1 MALSNENDATLPP
14 PKVVSASGYTCWVTT
29 RHPRVQV
36 PRDPELDRA
45 IARGR
50 GVLGPGV
57 PSSKIVHTLAVRGAA
72 ALDRDH
78 EAENR
83 ARDFL
88 ISAAAGD
95 SGLDLA
101 SLRDVRD
108 RAWR

>member
-1 MALSNENDATLPP
+1 MAQSSTRGANPTPIELVPAC
-14 PKVVSASGYTCWVTT
+14 GYTKRVTS
-29 RHPRVQV
+29 RHPRIQV
-36 PRDPELDRA
+36 PRDPDLDRA

-57 PSSKIVHTLAVRGAA
+57 PSSQIVRALALRGAQ
-72 ALDRDH
+72 ALDGDN

-88 ISAAAGD
+88 IGAAEGN
-95 SGLDLA
+95 SGLDLGG
-101 SLRDVRD
+101 LRDVRD

>member
-1 MALSNENDATLPP
+1 M
-14 PKVVSASGYTCWVTT
+14 T
-29 RHPRVQV
+29 RHPRIQV

-57 PSSKIVHTLAVRGAA
+57 PSSRIVHALAVRGAA
-72 ALDRDH
+72 ALDQDS
-78 EAENR
+78 EAEHR

-88 ISAAAGD
+88 ISAAEGN
-95 SGLDLA
+95 SGLNLEG
-101 SLRDVRD
+101 LRNVRD

>member
-1 MALSNENDATLPP
+1 MS
-14 PKVVSASGYTCWVTT
+14 T
-29 RHPRVQV
+29 RHPRIQV

-57 PSSKIVHTLAVRGAA
+57 PSSKIVHALAVRGAA
-72 ALDRDH
+72 ALDRDR
-78 EAENR
+78 EAQDR

-88 ISAAAGD
+88 IGAAEGS
-95 SGLDLA
+95 SGLA
-101 SLRDVRD
+101 FESLRDVRD

>member
-1 MALSNENDATLPP
+1 MAS
-14 PKVVSASGYTCWVTT
+14 
-29 RHPRVQV
+29 RHPRIQV

-50 GVLGPGV
+50 GVLGPGI
-57 PSSKIVHTLAVRGAA
+57 PSSQIVHALAVRGAA
-72 ALDRDH
+72 ALDRDR

-88 ISAAAGD
+88 VGAAEGN
-95 SGLDLA
+95 SGLDLEG
-101 SLRDVRD
+101 LRDVRD

>member
-1 MALSNENDATLPP
+1 MPNILVP
-14 PKVVSASGYTCWVTT
+14 ASGYTERVST
-29 RHPRVQV
+29 RHPRIQV

-50 GVLGPGV
+50 GVLGPGA
-57 PSSKIVHTLAVRGAA
+57 PSSQIVRALALRGAA
-72 ALDRDH
+72 ALDQDH

-88 ISAAAGD
+88 IGAAEGNC
-95 SGLDLA
+95 GLDLEG
-101 SLRDVRD
+101 LRDVRD